1 MIPRLALI
9 QLPYDSGHLNS
20 RMGRGPSALIARG
33 LIDELPDHCETEIVE
48 VHLPR
53 GFHTEASALVE
64 LQRAA
69 TFAARGA
76 IARGTRPIF
85 LSGNCGPAAL
95 SATAALGPEDTGV
108 IWFDAHADFKTPE
121 TSSSG
126 FLDGMALA
134 ILTGQCWPRLAERLE
149 AFTPVLEQNIIQIG
163 VRALDPEERLQLES
177 TRIIRI
183 ASHEMA
189 RLPEALS
196 ELNRRTRRVYV
207 HVDADVLD
215 ISEGSANSYA
225 CDGGLTRAT
234 LYQALD
240 LICNNAEIGAAS
252 ITSYDPGS
260 DSDTRV
266 AQVLNGAFRLL
277 GS

>member
-1 MIPRLALI
+1 
-9 QLPYDSGHLNS
+9 
-20 RMGRGPSALIARG
+20 
-33 LIDELPDHCETEIVE
+33 
-48 VHLPR
+48 
-53 GFHTEASALVE
+53 
-64 LQRAA
+64 
-69 TFAARGA
+69 
-76 IARGTRPIF
+76 
-85 LSGNCGPAAL
+85 
-95 SATAALGPEDTGV
+95 
-108 IWFDAHADFKTPE
+108 
-121 TSSSG
+121 
-126 FLDGMALA
+126 MALA

-149 AFTPVLEQNIIQIG
+149 AFTPAPEQNIIQIG
-163 VRALDPEERLQLES
+163 VRALDPEERLHLES
-177 TRIIRI
+177 TRIVRI
-183 ASHEMA
+183 ASDEMA